1 MRREPVKIFS
11 QFTDEDR
18 KRLGPP
24 KTPEAF
30 STEHHEYVSPFN
42 YVNVTLG
49 NFAEYDTQ
57 TGMELIPEKGF
68 ITIEEQQPIVAVTVV
83 GSGCCPKGYVVCEYG
98 EDEEK
103 LEDLAPGAPKRQ
115 QIDNLNGIHFDYGRR
130 VLMGQFKGESR
141 EQEYL
146 DSHGGVVDWFSHRSG
161 GFYGS
166 IWMGVYENTAF
177 FRVERTNKITIRAGS
192 LDVEDP
198 YMPNARYPGEYSV
211 RIIETTVVR

>member
-57 TGMELIPEKGF
+57 TGMESSL
-68 ITIEEQQPIVAVTVV
+68 
-83 GSGCCPKGYVVCEYG
+83 
-98 EDEEK
+98 
-103 LEDLAPGAPKRQ
+103 KR
-115 QIDNLNGIHFDYGRR
+115 DSL
-130 VLMGQFKGESR
+130 LSR
-141 EQEYL
+141 
-146 DSHGGVVDWFSHRSG
+146 SSNPS
-161 GFYGS
+161 
-166 IWMGVYENTAF
+166 
-177 FRVERTNKITIRAGS
+177 
-192 LDVEDP
+192 
-198 YMPNARYPGEYSV
+198 
-211 RIIETTVVR
+211 